1 VTFALHLLVVGNK
14 ILGKL
19 IQRVIG
25 EMRQQILL
33 GINIIT
39 ILAGGKPGQPI
50 LIDINPEWII
60 ASNAHIN
67 SHIKLQPIN
76 QQRINN
82 ILTDHHG
89 LLLFLKYL
97 FRLVGDPDSLSLGF
111 VRGLYY
117 VPLF

>member
-1 VTFALHLLVVGNK
+1 MAFALHLLVVGNK
-14 ILGKL
+14 VLGKL
-19 IQRVIG
+19 IQRVIS

-33 GINIIT
+33 RINIIT
-39 ILAGGKPGQPI
+39 ILAGGKPRQPI
-50 LIDINPEWII
+50 LIDINPQRII
-60 ASNAHIN
+60 TSNAHIN
-67 SHIKLQPIN
+67 PHIKLQRIN

-82 ILTDHHG
+82 ILADHHG
-89 LLLFLKYL
+89 LFLFLEDL